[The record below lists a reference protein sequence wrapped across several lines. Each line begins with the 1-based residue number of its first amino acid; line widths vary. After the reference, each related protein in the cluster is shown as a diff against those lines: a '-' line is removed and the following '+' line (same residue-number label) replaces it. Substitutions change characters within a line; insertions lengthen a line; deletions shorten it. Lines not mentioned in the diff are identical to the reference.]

1 MRIRHVAPPPTAP
14 GPATG
19 SRLRFW
25 GAFYALL
32 FLIAGT
38 NLPTPLYHGLQQ
50 RFGFSSLTVTL
61 LFAVYVAVLVPSL
74 LFFGPLSDAV
84 GRRRVLVP
92 AVAVAA
98 LGSMVF
104 ALATDL
110 TWLFGARLL
119 QGVAV
124 GAASGPLT
132 AALNEAE
139 PSGDRRRAA
148 LAATLASAGGLG
160 AGPLLAGVLAQYG
173 PAPYRLP
180 FVVEIVLL
188 VPALVAV
195 ALLPVGR
202 PGAAWRPRRPSIP
215 PAMRGTFGTSAAVS
229 FLGFTVVGL
238 FLTLVP
244 AYVTGLSGSDNL
256 ALSGGAVA
264 LMLCCACGAQLLAYG
279 KSTRVLQIT
288 GLALLATG
296 SVLLAAAG
304 AVSSLPLLGAATVLG
319 GIGQGRLYLGSIT
332 EVNRAAPPHRSAD
345 VLSSF
350 YVVGYFGVAVPV
362 IGCGLLAQRTG
373 LLHAVQLFTA
383 VVAVLCLAALT
394 VLRRRAHHA

>member
-1 MRIRHVAPPPTAP
+1 MRIERVAPQAATPR
-14 GPATG
+14 PATG
-19 SRLRFW
+19 SRLRFR
-25 GAFYALL
+25 GVFYTLL
-32 FLIAGT
+32 LLIAGT
-38 NLPTPLYHGLQQ
+38 NIPTPLYHGLQQ

-98 LGSMVF
+98 LGSVVF

-110 TWLFGARLL
+110 AWLFGARLL

-139 PSGDRRRAA
+139 PTGDRRRAA

-160 AGPLLAGVLAQYG
+160 AGPLLAGVLAEYG

-195 ALLPVGR
+195 ALLPADR
-202 PGAAWRPRRPSIP
+202 PATAWRPRRPSIP
-215 PAMRGTFGTSAAVS
+215 PAVRGVFGTSATVS

-264 LMLCCACGAQLLAYG
+264 LMLCCACAAQLLAYG
-279 KSTRVLQIT
+279 GNAHTLQT
-288 GLALLATG
+288 SGLALLAMG
-296 SVLLAAAG
+296 SALLAAAG

-319 GIGQGRLYLGSIT
+319 GVGQGRLYLGSIT
-332 EVNRAAPPHRSAD
+332 EVNRAAPQHRSAD

-362 IGCGLLAQRTG
+362 IGCGLLALRTG
-373 LLHAVQLFTA
+373 LLHAVQSFT
-383 VVAVLCLAALT
+383 VIVAVLCLGALL
-394 VLRRRAHHA
+394 VLHRRSRHT